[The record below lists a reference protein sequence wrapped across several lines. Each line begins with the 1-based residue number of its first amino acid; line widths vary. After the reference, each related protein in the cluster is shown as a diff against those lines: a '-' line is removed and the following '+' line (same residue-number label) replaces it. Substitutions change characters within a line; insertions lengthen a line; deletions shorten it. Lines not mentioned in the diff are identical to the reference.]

1 MTFYDSHRGDRR
13 GIVSKYL
20 NYRTIL
26 FIFVAIPVVVLA
38 ILMSY
43 VMYLAVSDNLNTLI
57 SMITPG
63 LLFVLTYGTLAV
75 VIVVI
80 IMLLY
85 AIVKYAKH
93 NIR

>member
-1 MTFYDSHRGDRR
+1 MAYYERR
-13 GIVSKYL
+13 GIAGKYL
-20 NYRTIL
+20 NYKTLL
-26 FIFVAIPVVVLA
+26 FIFVAIPVIVLA

-43 VMYLAVSDNLNTLI
+43 VMYLAVTNNLNTLV

-63 LLFVLTYGTLAV
+63 LLFVLTYGTIAV

-80 IMLLY
+80 VMLLY
-85 AIVKYAKH
+85 AIVKYAKY

>member
-1 MTFYDSHRGDRR
+1 MVFHDRHGGDRR
-13 GIVSKYL
+13 GIASKYL
-20 NYRTIL
+20 NYRTLL
-26 FIFVAIPVVVLA
+26 FIFVAIPVIILA

-43 VMYLAVSDNLNTLI
+43 VMYLAVSNNLNTLV

-63 LLFVLTYGTLAV
+63 LLLVLTYGTIAV

-80 IMLLY
+80 VMLLY